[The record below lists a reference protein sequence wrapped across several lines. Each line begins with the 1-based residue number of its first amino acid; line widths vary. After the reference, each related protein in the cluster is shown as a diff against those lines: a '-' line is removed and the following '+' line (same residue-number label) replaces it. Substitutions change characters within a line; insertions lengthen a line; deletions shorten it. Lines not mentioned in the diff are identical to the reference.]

1 MAKHKVVHFE
11 IPTGDFKKSK
21 EFYAKIFGWKTKT
34 WGNEYMMAMTTDI
47 DPKTQR
53 TAELGGIN
61 GGFYKRKSKSQQPS
75 FVVETDSIDK
85 TLEKVKK
92 AGGKV
97 KRAKSPIG
105 DMGFMA
111 EFVDPDGNEMSL
123 WQEVKK

>member
-1 MAKHKVVHFE
+1 MSKHKVVHFE

-21 EFYAKIFGWKTKT
+21 EFYAKIFGWKMKT
-34 WGNEYMMAMTTDI
+34 WGNEYMMAVTTEMGKDQK
-47 DPKTQR
+47 PS
-53 TAELGGIN
+53 EMGGIN
-61 GGFYKRKSKSQQPS
+61 GGFYIRKNKSQQPS

-97 KRAKSPIG
+97 KRTKSPIG

-111 EFVDPDGNEMSL
+111 EFVDPDGNDISL
-123 WQEVKK
+123 WEEVKK